1 MFGCRLRLRHIVLGN
16 FAPIRLDEPAVQS
29 RGLLQHS
36 SILLNTR
43 ALHGTM
49 SEGLFEHSS
58 SFGFLLHDSGFTLVQ
73 ISEDSLV

>member
-1 MFGCRLRLRHIVLGN
+1 LRHIVLGN
-16 FAPIRLDEPAVQS
+16 AAPIRVDEPAVQFLS
-29 RGLLQHS
+29 LLQHC

-43 ALHGTM
+43 ALCGAM